1 MQSTEL
7 TPAAPASL
15 YDIEQNLQ
23 ALLETA
29 DSEVPVELEAEYR
42 QAVAVAMRDSVEKRN
57 RIYQFLRMLA
67 LSHDNC
73 AAEIER
79 LMKRQE
85 LYVNTK
91 ARMHAYISLVID
103 SLGKDAKGKYIP
115 LKCDF
120 CTFSLRP
127 TPGAVMITDEAK
139 VPANF
144 KSISVNMPL
153 EVWEKVKAQLPEEA
167 EVLKGYEKNTS
178 VSLSKI
184 GAAIKSGENV
194 DGADLSIGGKSLQV
208 R

>member
-15 YDIEQNLQ
+15 YDIEQNLA

-29 DSEVPVELEAEYR
+29 ESEVPVELEAEYR
-42 QAVAVAMRDSVEKRN
+42 ETVSVAMRESVEKRN

-67 LSHDNC
+67 LSRDNC
-73 AAEIER
+73 AAEAER
-79 LMKRQE
+79 LMKRQQ

-91 ARMHAYISLVID
+91 ARMYAYIELVIE

-139 VPANF
+139 VPDTF
-144 KSISVNMPL
+144 KSISLNMPL
-153 EVWEKVKAQLPEEA
+153 EAWQQVKSLLPDFA
-167 EVLKGYEKNTS
+167 ESLTGFEKNTS
-178 VSLSKI
+178 ISLSKI
-184 GAAIKSGENV
+184 GAAIKAGETV
-194 DGADLSIGGKSLQV
+194 EGADLSIGGKSLQV